1 MFLKFGLCVSSGFL
15 NTKKLMKAA
24 ECFYCIRVLR
34 NPYET
39 RSSSL
44 WNGFSK
50 GSNLSALHTKAKQR
64 SCLYLFFAFSCF
76 IKLLKHEQICKS
88 VLWKMFLCDFCN
100 CGCLI
105 EDILTLH
112 WPPLSQFWKVEKLPR
127 RDKSCQFRLPK
138 VGKKKFLRSNFR
150 SPKVQYKEKW
160 AVDVFRNWQATR
172 EKNHI
177 L

>member
-1 MFLKFGLCVSSGFL
+1 MEEKWTDMTTDNFHRHPFQSKTSEDMFLKFGLWVSSGFL

-34 NPYET
+34 NSYEI

-88 VLWKMFLCDFCN
+88 VLWKMFFVIFATAAFRHSHFALTSSVA
-100 CGCLI
+100 
-105 EDILTLH
+105 ILK
-112 WPPLSQFWKVEKLPR
+112 SG
-127 RDKSCQFRLPK
+127 KSCLAGISLASFDHQK
-138 VGKKKFLRSNFR
+138 
-150 SPKVQYKEKW
+150 
-160 AVDVFRNWQATR
+160 
-172 EKNHI
+172 
-177 L
+177 

>member
-1 MFLKFGLCVSSGFL
+1 MEEKWTDMTTDNFHRHPFQSKTSEDMFLKFGLWVSSGFL

-34 NPYET
+34 NSYEI

-76 IKLLKHEQICKS
+76 INCYNMNRFVSQCYERCFLWFLQLRLFNWRHSHFALTSSVAILKS
-88 VLWKMFLCDFCN
+88 
-100 CGCLI
+100 G
-105 EDILTLH
+105 
-112 WPPLSQFWKVEKLPR
+112 
-127 RDKSCQFRLPK
+127 KSCLAGISLASFDHQK
-138 VGKKKFLRSNFR
+138 
-150 SPKVQYKEKW
+150 
-160 AVDVFRNWQATR
+160 
-172 EKNHI
+172 
-177 L
+177 